1 MCISKGFQLIEH
13 VQNESVEYCGLFLY
27 IQSKDNKIKDTL
39 QEIKIHH
46 KPLEDVF
53 ILALKKEKGENIEKD
68 IQNLKKRVESPD
80 LHILLSL
87 LAQ

>member
-1 MCISKGFQLIEH
+1 VH
-13 VQNESVEYCGLFLY
+13 
-27 IQSKDNKIKDTL
+27 QSKDNKIKDIL

-46 KPLEDVF
+46 KPLKDVF
-53 ILALKKEKGENIEKD
+53 MLALKKEKGENIEMD